1 MRIVHRKN
9 CLLNVT
15 RVFLI
20 KYIKCLAIFRKEQRI
35 SKKNEELQK
44 KAKIYFTKLN
54 SNIIKICICKI
65 YICACKIDS
74 ICSFNKIL
82 QYIEYRIE
90 YLRK

>member
-65 YICACKIDS
+65 YICACKIEIYICACKIQSAVSTKFCS
-74 ICSFNKIL
+74 I
-82 QYIEYRIE
+82 
-90 YLRK
+90 